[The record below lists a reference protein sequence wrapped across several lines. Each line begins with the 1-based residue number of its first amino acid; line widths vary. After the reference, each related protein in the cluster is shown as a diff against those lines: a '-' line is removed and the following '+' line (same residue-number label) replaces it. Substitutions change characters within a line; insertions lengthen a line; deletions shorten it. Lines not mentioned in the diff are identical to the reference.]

1 MAQGK
6 KRSQQQRN
14 GTKRNGKA
22 ARAARAEQVEQ
33 VAAAAGRW
41 TLIALRLPLAWFA
54 GVSRRMLD
62 ALAACR
68 VESAK
73 LFL

>member
-14 GTKRNGKA
+14 GTKRNGK
-22 ARAARAEQVEQ
+22 AARAEQVEQ